1 MTTLCKASVTMNA
14 NALCANALCANALC
28 AQSFFAEAHAR
39 GDINDEVF
47 IALDAIGDCALHSQ
61 CVDVKHAAQGFLL
74 KDFGTLPRTLSFFVE
89 DASLTL
95 TCVREAFA
103 RARVSFEDLELFGKV
118 ATAMLFYTQSQGACV
133 AEGVYA
139 NTGANADADVDA
151 AGGGADAVGGA
162 SAGGGA
168 DAVGGA
174 SAGGGANAAG
184 ADFMAQA
191 SHAPAP
197 IPAPADAG
205 AGAGA
210 DADADAG
217 ADAGSELFTAA
228 SSG

>member
-1 MTTLCKASVTMNA
+1 MTTLCKASVTMN
-14 NALCANALCANALC
+14 ANALCANALC

-168 DAVGGA
+168 
-174 SAGGGANAAG
+174 NAAG